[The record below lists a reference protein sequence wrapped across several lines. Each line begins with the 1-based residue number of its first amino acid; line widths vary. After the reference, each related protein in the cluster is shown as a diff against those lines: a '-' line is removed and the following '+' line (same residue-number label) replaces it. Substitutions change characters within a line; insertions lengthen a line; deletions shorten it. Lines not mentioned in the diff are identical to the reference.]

1 MQNAAKPV
9 KSRGEEEETERL
21 RQELLKK
28 EKELLEFKKQEID
41 KKLQS
46 FKQQAAAS
54 VVAPVRQGCIFFNKY
69 LLFLVN

>member
-1 MQNAAKPV
+1 MICQGMQNAAKPV

-54 VVAPVRQGCIFFNKY
+54 VVAPVRQVCIFYFISK
-69 LLFLVN
+69 